1 MELKELVAR
10 IKENLSTFGME
21 LDGLAEVQ
29 NRNQIALA
37 RKLKENL
44 NKFDEKYYQIIYKG
58 ENVALTGIY
67 KTKFF

>member
-29 NRNQIALA
+29 NRN
-37 RKLKENL
+37 
-44 NKFDEKYYQIIYKG
+44 
-58 ENVALTGIY
+58 
-67 KTKFF
+67 